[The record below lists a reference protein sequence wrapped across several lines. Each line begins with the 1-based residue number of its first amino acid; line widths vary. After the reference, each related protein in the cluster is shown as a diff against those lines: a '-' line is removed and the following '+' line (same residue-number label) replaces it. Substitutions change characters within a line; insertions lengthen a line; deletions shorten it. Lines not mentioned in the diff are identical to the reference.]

1 MPMNNI
7 IENVIAGLIVA
18 AVVWG
23 SARAWSRL
31 HRKEPTDQ
39 ASRTPRDERSGVT
52 AGRVRRTRSVL
63 PTPGER
69 PRVAVMS
76 VRGGHDRESGDGHIV
91 PADAES
97 VTTEKRVSATDVDDS
112 QTTGA
117 SRMGRRLPG
126 RRDSTD

>member
-1 MPMNNI
+1 MPVNNI

-39 ASRTPRDERSGVT
+39 AGTTPRDEHSGVT
-52 AGRVRRTRSVL
+52 AGRVQRTRSFL
-63 PTPGER
+63 STRGER
-69 PRVAVMS
+69 PRVAVMG
-76 VRGGHDRESGDGHIV
+76 VRGGNDRESGDRHIL

-97 VTTEKRVSATDVDDS
+97 VTTEKRVGATDIDDS

-126 RRDSTD
+126 WRDSTQ